1 MLRAGEMANW
11 RIGVYRPTAAGER
24 EQMVFVDT
32 SSVPY
37 VYFFSPTHPQKKETK
52 WLFHCVKKSATD

>member
-11 RIGVYRPTAAGER
+11 RVPTAAAGER
-24 EQMVFVDT
+24 EQTVFVDT
-32 SSVPY
+32 SRVPY

-52 WLFHCVKKSATD
+52 WLFHCGKKSATD